1 VGDAPFLVKYLLK
14 MTHFL
19 RKMPTSITIYADVL
33 CMVAWR
39 IPIQVGVPARPIGP
53 CFACLPNSYGICGT
67 LRPCPEPLAVLT
79 ITAQ

>member
-1 VGDAPFLVKYLLK
+1 
-14 MTHFL
+14 
-19 RKMPTSITIYADVL
+19 
-33 CMVAWR
+33 MVAWR